1 MTYDFNKPVDRS
13 GTYSTKWNVAQG
25 ELPMWVAD
33 MDFRAAP
40 DITEAIVARAKHG
53 VYGYTDIPDEFRRAV
68 ARWWCDRHD
77 WNVDPQW
84 VDFCTGVVP
93 ALSSCVRTLSQPDG
107 KVAVVAPVYNIF
119 FNSILNSGREVV
131 CCDLDYVN
139 GAYHLDL
146 DSLERT
152 LSDPQIRLL
161 IFCNP
166 HNPTGTIWT
175 ADELLAV
182 GDICERHGVTVIS
195 DEIHC
200 DLTAP
205 GVSYTPF
212 ASVSDACAR
221 ESVTCVSASKAFN
234 LAGLQG
240 AAVIIPDDELRM
252 RVVKGLNRDEVAE
265 SNDFA
270 VVATITAFTRCGPW
284 LDELRVYLQA
294 NREHARSFID
304 SSIPELRTVAA
315 NATYLMWVDC
325 GAVCDDSVALSDF
338 LREETGLI
346 LSAGAV
352 YRGNGNRF
360 LRMNLACPRATLD
373 DGLGRLARGIR
384 EWKRH

>member
-1 MTYDFNKPVDRS
+1 MTYDFDEPVERS
-13 GTYSTKWNVAQG
+13 GTYATKWNVAPG

-33 MDFRAAP
+33 MDFRTAP
-40 DITEAIVARAKHG
+40 EVTEAVVARAKHG
-53 VYGYTDIPDEFRRAV
+53 VFGYTDIPDEFRQSV
-68 ARWWCDRHD
+68 ACWWRERHG

-93 ALSSCVRTLSQPDG
+93 ALSSCVRTLSQPGG

-119 FNSILNSGREVV
+119 FNSILNSGREAIS
-131 CCDLDYVN
+131 CDLDYAD

-146 DSLERT
+146 GALERT
-152 LSDPQIRLL
+152 LSDPQVRLL

-175 ADELLAV
+175 ADELRAV
-182 GDICERHGVTVIS
+182 GDICARHGVTVIS

-205 GVSYTPF
+205 GTSYTPF
-212 ASVSDACAR
+212 ASVSDEYAR
-221 ESVTCVSASKAFN
+221 VSVTCVSASKAFN

-240 AAVIIPDDELRM
+240 AAVIIPDDELRA

-270 VVATITAFTRCGPW
+270 VVAAIAAFTKGGPW
-284 LDELRVYLQA
+284 LDELRAYLQA
-294 NREHARSFID
+294 NREHATSFIA
-304 SSIPELRTVAA
+304 SRIPGLHATAA
-315 NATYLMWVDC
+315 NATYLMWIDC
-325 GAVCDDSVALSDF
+325 GAICEDSIALAGF
-338 LREETGLI
+338 LRQETGLI

-352 YRGNGNRF
+352 YRGNGSRF
-360 LRMNLACPRATLD
+360 LRMNLACPRSRLD
-373 DGLGRLARGIR
+373 DGLGRLERGIAAWTR
-384 EWKRH
+384 R